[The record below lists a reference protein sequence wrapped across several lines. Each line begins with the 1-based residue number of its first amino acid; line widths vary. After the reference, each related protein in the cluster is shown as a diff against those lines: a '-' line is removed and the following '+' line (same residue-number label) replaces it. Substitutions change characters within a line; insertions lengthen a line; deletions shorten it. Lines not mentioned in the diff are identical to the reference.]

1 MKPFRF
7 KFFLLL
13 AVMAL
18 AFSPFVDAAVIDP
31 VTHFVE
37 NMSFHDMGLSAVSLA
52 IVPLAVYVREN
63 TTITPLLIE
72 ELTSKYGKIKLIT
85 VVVEPPSYNE
95 QGELIDKGEF
105 YEFAVRRPDI
115 STVRMLMNYAKQGKT
130 DEYLGAFIKNMVV
143 GGDVDKLKSGESGG
157 DGIVYLGFATKV
169 DEFLKPY
176 ESFLT
181 NA

>member
-31 VTHFVE
+31 VTNFVQ
-37 NMSFHDMGLSAVSLA
+37 NMSPGDMGLSVASLA
-52 IVPLAVYVREN
+52 VVPIALYVKQN
-63 TTITPLLIE
+63 TTITTELIQ
-72 ELTSKYGKIKLIT
+72 ELTAKYGKIKIVT
-85 VVVEPPSYNE
+85 VVVEPPSYDSDGN
-95 QGELIDKGEF
+95 ITDPGEF

-115 STVRMLMNYAKQGKT
+115 SMVRMLMNYAKQGKT
-130 DEYLGAFIKNMVV
+130 DEYLGAFIKNLVV
-143 GGDVDKLKSGESGG
+143 GGDVDKLKSGDSGG

-176 ESFLT
+176 ESFLA